1 MLIAEFSHKG
11 EEIEIENEL
20 WQYDYGQRIQIKGL
34 DLPETF
40 EVHFAWKDS
49 EKAKVVIG
57 STVNGIST
65 VDIPNV
71 ALEQRRT
78 ITAYIYLSGITEGET
93 VNTIILSV
101 NKRKAPENFGTPEDV
116 DLFHHT
122 LAATAEYQR
131 QAKESEKQAAA
142 RSADAE
148 AWAHGREDHPDQEQD
163 NAKYYAEQ
171 AAASQQAAELLQQR
185 VSDLATQAQNN
196 IGEAQQQA
204 IKTITEQQ
212 GISIQ
217 KIKNQTAESE
227 DNLKNTIRAAEQIK
241 TDLDTEV
248 ENATPIKQGLDDS
261 NTAAI
266 KTKVDLD
273 KSNTIADQIKAE
285 LEVLNTTASKTKT
298 NLDGANKI
306 ATDLT
311 GTLENEIS
319 EGIQTKIDIQTT
331 AEKAMSNLQ
340 TEATKQQEYI
350 KTSIDDTLSISGKAA
365 DAAVAGKKIDSLKED
380 LSNKITKFYVSSH
393 GETHLADSD
402 NGKIMDMKVFGNSE
416 QKKYTGYQLFALA
429 PIDLSTGEKVSLPY
443 TENGITVDIAN
454 DGIGYTVRG
463 TNTLN
468 EQVSDIYLSMSN
480 AFDIEAGTYTRR
492 GKIINGNSNVE
503 LISGGGSSNGG
514 CLEYRAN
521 KVDFTFTETVK
532 KGKSGNFVIRISPGA
547 TVNAIVYFQIE
558 KGSEAHDFEPYVG
571 GQPSPSPDY
580 PQEIK
585 SVVNPTVRVFGGTFG
600 NKLNNKQINWLIEN
614 MNIWHDNIHFVL
626 YDEFGINGSIR
637 LVVCVYKNDINNYPC
652 TFIDTD
658 GNITTGR
665 YQIDSINNDV
675 KNKFIHCNM
684 LPIADTRNVLT
695 VVDSDSN
702 KTVGLPNNYQTVTL
716 PYTLNAIPVS
726 SGGNVTIDGQQY
738 IADYVDVERGKLIR
752 NIDSVI
758 FNGAENESWMLWNR
772 EDDTRWSFM
781 YLFGVKAFSLAFY
794 YYARSNA
801 FTHDSNEKTDNRF
814 WLCNPSII
822 HFNCLYV

>member
-171 AAASQQAAELLQQR
+171 AAASQQAAELLQQM
-185 VSDLATQAQNN
+185 VFDSATQAQNN

-298 NLDGANKI
+298 NLDGANKT

-311 GTLENEIS
+311 GTLESEIS

-331 AEKAMSNLQ
+331 GEIAMSNLQ
-340 TEATKQQEYI
+340 AEATKQQEFI

-365 DAAVAGKKIDSLKED
+365 DAAVTGKKIDSLKED
-380 LSNKITKFYVSSH
+380 IGNKAPAIIKKASGKTIIINDSSNLPIKILS
-393 GETHLADSD
+393 
-402 NGKIMDMKVFGNSE
+402 
-416 QKKYTGYQLFALA
+416 
-429 PIDLSTGEKVSLPY
+429 
-443 TENGITVDIAN
+443 
-454 DGIGYTVRG
+454 G
-463 TNTLN
+463 T
-468 EQVSDIYLSMSN
+468 
-480 AFDIEAGTYTRR
+480 
-492 GKIINGNSNVE
+492 GKIIITGKNILDIEKKDKFIPFEAKAGTLFTLITNGELSEGGNIRFAGENDEDVWFAIDKGRTKVSAKIDSNVKGYVNLLNIKE
-503 LISGGGSSNGG
+503 GLKYCFSVGENDEYEEYVEQVITAPVDSEQLKAIHTNYPTTILTSENKISVEYVADTEAYIEKRIKEENQSLQKQILEIQNVLISQ
-514 CLEYRAN
+514 
-521 KVDFTFTETVK
+521 KI
-532 KGKSGNFVIRISPGA
+532 SGV
-547 TVNAIVYFQIE
+547 
-558 KGSEAHDFEPYVG
+558 
-571 GQPSPSPDY
+571 
-580 PQEIK
+580 
-585 SVVNPTVRVFGGTFG
+585 
-600 NKLNNKQINWLIEN
+600 
-614 MNIWHDNIHFVL
+614 
-626 YDEFGINGSIR
+626 
-637 LVVCVYKNDINNYPC
+637 
-652 TFIDTD
+652 
-658 GNITTGR
+658 
-665 YQIDSINNDV
+665 
-675 KNKFIHCNM
+675 
-684 LPIADTRNVLT
+684 
-695 VVDSDSN
+695 
-702 KTVGLPNNYQTVTL
+702 
-716 PYTLNAIPVS
+716 
-726 SGGNVTIDGQQY
+726 
-738 IADYVDVERGKLIR
+738 
-752 NIDSVI
+752 
-758 FNGAENESWMLWNR
+758 
-772 EDDTRWSFM
+772 
-781 YLFGVKAFSLAFY
+781 
-794 YYARSNA
+794 
-801 FTHDSNEKTDNRF
+801 
-814 WLCNPSII
+814 
-822 HFNCLYV
+822 

>member
-171 AAASQQAAELLQQR
+171 AAASQQM
-185 VSDLATQAQNN
+185 VSDSVTQAQND

-227 DNLKNTIRAAEQIK
+227 DNLKNTIRVAEQIK

-298 NLDGANKI
+298 NLDGANKT
-306 ATDLT
+306 ATDLI

-331 AEKAMSNLQ
+331 GETAMSNLQ
-340 TEATKQQEYI
+340 AEATKQQEFI

-365 DAAVAGKKIDSLKED
+365 DAAVTGKKIDSLKED
-380 LSNKITKFYVSSH
+380 LSNKITKFYASNE
-393 GETHLADSD
+393 GKNHLADSD
-402 NGKIMDMKVFGNSE
+402 NGKIEDMVLYGKSE
-416 QKKYTGYQLFALA
+416 QKQYKGINLLPPDTNFKEYVEVSIPKGSLVFWVTDGILTNGGNFRFFNEDKTESMWFGIDSNTTSKRMSLTIDAKYVQNLISTDFDLSKICLGVGSKPIYEPYTG
-429 PIDLSTGEKVSLPY
+429 
-443 TENGITVDIAN
+443 GI
-454 DGIGYTVRG
+454 
-463 TNTLN
+463 
-468 EQVSDIYLSMSN
+468 
-480 AFDIEAGTYTRR
+480 
-492 GKIINGNSNVE
+492 
-503 LISGGGSSNGG
+503 
-514 CLEYRAN
+514 
-521 KVDFTFTETVK
+521 
-532 KGKSGNFVIRISPGA
+532 
-547 TVNAIVYFQIE
+547 
-558 KGSEAHDFEPYVG
+558 
-571 GQPSPSPDY
+571 PSPSPDY
-580 PQEIK
+580 PQKIK
-585 SVVNPTVRVFGGTFG
+585 NVVNPTVKVCGKNLWNPTLGGYISGSDGSIKAAPKKSMAATDFIKTSGKDITVIARNFSSAMESAYAYRIGFYNAEKKWIKNIILSDG
-600 NKLNNKQINWLIEN
+600 NKYSIN
-614 MNIWHDNIHFVL
+614 
-626 YDEFGINGSIR
+626 
-637 LVVCVYKNDINNYPC
+637 
-652 TFIDTD
+652 TF
-658 GNITTGR
+658 NITGTEYIRVSAPSGI
-665 YQIDSINNDV
+665 YDTIQIEKGSEATSYEPYTEQSI
-675 KNKFIHCNM
+675 
-684 LPIADTRNVLT
+684 
-695 VVDSDSN
+695 
-702 KTVGLPNNYQTVTL
+702 QL
-716 PYTLNAIPVS
+716 PYTLNAIPVT
-726 SGGNVTIDGQQY
+726 SGGNITIDGQQY
-738 IADYVDVERGKLIR
+738 IADYVNVERGKLVKMVDSSKLDNTQSIVNKTEWLLAEPQEIDLTQEEVQTLKTLATYYPTT
-752 NIDSVI
+752 NIFINSEQLDGYTV
-758 FNGAENESWMLWNR
+758 FNYPISMQNVGIM
-772 EDDTRWSFM
+772 
-781 YLFGVKAFSLAFY
+781 
-794 YYARSNA
+794 
-801 FTHDSNEKTDNRF
+801 
-814 WLCNPSII
+814 
-822 HFNCLYV
+822 